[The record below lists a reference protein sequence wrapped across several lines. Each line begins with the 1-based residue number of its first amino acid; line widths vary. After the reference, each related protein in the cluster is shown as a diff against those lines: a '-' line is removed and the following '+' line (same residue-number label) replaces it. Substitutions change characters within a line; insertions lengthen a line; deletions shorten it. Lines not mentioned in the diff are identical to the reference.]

1 MRTRDEVLKDIEA
14 LQSELKLI
22 ERNNELDKKLAFF
35 NDKNL
40 TDKIDQLR
48 QKIKE
53 VDLPIEIVVDE
64 DNLKLTILRKYN
76 GETSSLNT
84 EIDIPVH
91 NAQTLNHALT
101 ILDNELNYCEIIYQ
115 LKDLLSFNEI
125 ITIKY
130 DRVLKNHFKFKCN
143 GYDFE
148 LSLYDDR
155 SIHTL
160 KGIYSYKVADD
171 FITFDKYGFNLT
183 VEVEDDND
191 PWHEHANL
199 KVSFDVYREDLP
211 LDKLYVTILEMC
223 EILDNVP
230 D

>member
-1 MRTRDEVLKDIEA
+1 MRIKDEVLEDIEA
-14 LQSELKLI
+14 LQNELKLI

-40 TDKIDQLR
+40 IDKIDQLKE
-48 QKIKE
+48 KIEE
-53 VDLPIEIVVDE
+53 VKLPIEIVNNE

-84 EIDIPVH
+84 KIEIPVH

-115 LKDLLSFNEI
+115 LKDLLSINEI
-125 ITIKY
+125 ITLKY
-130 DRVLKNHFKFKCN
+130 DSTTKNHFKFKCN

-171 FITFDKYGFNLT
+171 FIPFDKYGFNLT
-183 VEVEDDND
+183 IEDTNNND

>member
-1 MRTRDEVLKDIEA
+1 MRTKDEVLKDIEA
-14 LQSELKLI
+14 LQNELKLI
-22 ERNNELDKKLAFF
+22 ERNKELDKKLAFF

-40 TDKIDQLR
+40 KDKIDVLKE
-48 QKIKE
+48 KIEE
-53 VDLPIEIVVDE
+53 VDLPIDVVVDE

-76 GETSSLNT
+76 GETSSLDT
-84 EIDIPVH
+84 EIEIPVH

-101 ILDNELNYCEIIYQ
+101 ILDNELNYCEIVYL
-115 LKDLLSFNEI
+115 LKDLLSIDEI
-125 ITIKY
+125 LTLKY
-130 DRVLKNHFKFKCN
+130 DPVLKNHFKFKYN

-148 LSLYDDR
+148 MVLYNDG

-160 KGIYSYKVADD
+160 KGIYSYNTVDE
-171 FITFDKYGFNLT
+171 FIQFDKYGFNLT
-183 VEVEDDND
+183 IEDTNNND

-211 LDKLYVTILEMC
+211 FNKLYVTILEMC